1 MFRLGSVAQ
10 ASLILC
16 AQTCALVAT
25 AAEVQEPLGKPTQVM
40 DTASVP
46 PLRGERLSDWLIRSS
61 GPTPD
66 TAALHWQ
73 VEAERLPQRQLRE
86 AALAALTGY
95 LANGATSRRP
105 LTDAIA
111 ALPLTGRLPLYTQQ
125 PLALQAKPE
134 QDPVLE
140 SGHSV
145 AVYPRPQYVTV
156 ILSGG
161 EVCLVP
167 HATGLLALD
176 YLRACQPEQA
186 PRVSRVW
193 LSQPDAR
200 YFDFGIAPWNHQ
212 EQVSPAPGAWLWAP
226 LDQHAIAPET
236 SSNLIRFLGTQAP
249 LELQPDQSLRQM
261 ARLAPPPSDLQ
272 PSPPRRNV
280 ISYSDWGDAG
290 FLQMPSARMGPEGEA
305 RLHVSRVWPYTRATV
320 MFHPLDWMEAGFRYS
335 NISTRPYGPVE
346 FSGDQGYKDKSIDF
360 KFRLLKESSL
370 MPEISV
376 GARDFTGT
384 GLFSSE
390 YLAASKRWGDW
401 DATLGLGWGYMGSRS
416 DLRNPFSA
424 LLGAQWSTRAPVSVG
439 LGGNANFGQLFKG
452 PTALFGGVQYSASK
466 TLQLKAELDSNSY
479 QKEPFSNNLPVRSR
493 LNWGL
498 VYSPNPTVDISFGLE
513 RGNRVMA
520 GLTLHTDSAGLGGM
534 YTAKPLDL
542 PPAPLLVPEQAR
554 TEQMSLKELGLYLA
568 QQTGWNVRVLD
579 LEGDTA
585 TVLTEAATAIFVQ
598 DRVER
603 AARTLNAH
611 LPAQYRRF
619 VLQMREVGMPLT
631 TVMINREEWVAKR
644 VQARAPSLLLEEQ
657 NFAAGNQGYKQF
669 DDLDLKYA
677 NNSFKVVPS
686 YRQILGGPDAF
697 LLYALGLEAQG
708 EVRMGK
714 GTWAVAS
721 VNLRALGNFD
731 QFKQGGSSD
740 MPRVR
745 TYQKEY
751 ATTSAVTL
759 PVMQVTHME
768 ALGGGHYVSA
778 YGGMLESM
786 FGGVGAEWLYR
797 PFMSRWAVGVDINRV
812 RQRDFKQNLAFR
824 DYQVSTGHASLYW
837 DTGFQNLQATL
848 SAGRYLA
855 GDIGATLNVKRVFP
869 NGVAIG
875 AWATKTN
882 VSAERFGEGSF
893 DKGIYVNMPFD
904 VMLPRSAPGN
914 ISLTWNSI
922 TRDGGAMLSRR
933 YQLEASTRVRA
944 PALWRNEMA
953 GPKEMQ
959 TAANLSTIQLAP
971 KAHPLSDTLGTSRT
985 LAGQIADIPAASWLW
1000 AGGAVLASSLAD
1012 NKVDSWAQNHATGNW
1027 KKAGSLGNAM
1037 PYLLAAGTGALY
1049 MGLGGEHE
1057 ATTAGT
1063 ALRAG
1068 AYTLAANLGLRYM
1081 VGRDRPL
1088 AGQGHASFNGLK
1100 SGALQSGFASNHT
1113 AIAFAL
1119 ATPFAQQF
1127 DSPWLYGVAA
1137 AAAFGRLQKRDHW
1150 LSDTVAGAAMGY
1162 GMATLLTQQQNGK
1175 GVSISIAPNAVVA
1188 HWQY

>member
-1 MFRLGSVAQ
+1 M
-10 ASLILC
+10 
-16 AQTCALVAT
+16 
-25 AAEVQEPLGKPTQVM
+25 
-40 DTASVP
+40 
-46 PLRGERLSDWLIRSS
+46 
-61 GPTPD
+61 
-66 TAALHWQ
+66 
-73 VEAERLPQRQLRE
+73 
-86 AALAALTGY
+86 
-95 LANGATSRRP
+95 
-105 LTDAIA
+105 
-111 ALPLTGRLPLYTQQ
+111 
-125 PLALQAKPE
+125 
-134 QDPVLE
+134 
-140 SGHSV
+140 
-145 AVYPRPQYVTV
+145 
-156 ILSGG
+156 
-161 EVCLVP
+161 
-167 HATGLLALD
+167 
-176 YLRACQPEQA
+176 
-186 PRVSRVW
+186 
-193 LSQPDAR
+193 
-200 YFDFGIAPWNHQ
+200 
-212 EQVSPAPGAWLWAP
+212 
-226 LDQHAIAPET
+226 
-236 SSNLIRFLGTQAP
+236 
-249 LELQPDQSLRQM
+249 
-261 ARLAPPPSDLQ
+261 
-272 PSPPRRNV
+272 
-280 ISYSDWGDAG
+280 
-290 FLQMPSARMGPEGEA
+290 
-305 RLHVSRVWPYTRATV
+305 
-320 MFHPLDWMEAGFRYS
+320 
-335 NISTRPYGPVE
+335 
-346 FSGDQGYKDKSIDF
+346 
-360 KFRLLKESSL
+360 LKESRL
-370 MPEISV
+370 LPEVAV

-416 DLRNPFSA
+416 DLRNPLSS
-424 LLGAQWSTRAPVSVG
+424 LLGSKWSDRPSASVG
-439 LGGNANFGQLFKG
+439 LGGNFNPGVMFKG

-466 TLQLKAELDSNSY
+466 AWQLKAELDSNSY
-479 QKEPFSNNLPVRSR
+479 QREPFGNNLPVRSR

-498 VYSPNPTVDISFGLE
+498 VYSPNPTLDISFGLE
-513 RGNRVMA
+513 RGNRIMA
-520 GLTLHTDSAGLGGM
+520 GLTLHTDTAGLGGM

-542 PPAPLLVPEQAR
+542 PAAPLLTPEEAR
-554 TEQMSLKELGLYLA
+554 TEQMTLKELALYLA

-585 TVLTEAATAIFVQ
+585 TVLTEAATASFVQ

-619 VLQMREVGMPLT
+619 VFQMREVGMPLT
-631 TVMINREEWVAKR
+631 TVVVNREEWVAKR
-644 VQARAPSLLLEEQ
+644 VQARAPSLLLAEQ
-657 NFAAGNQGYKQF
+657 SLAPGNRGYKQF

-677 NNSFKVVPS
+677 THNFKVVPS
-686 YRQILGGPDAF
+686 YRQILGGPDAPF
-697 LLYALGLEAQG
+697 LYALGLEAQG
-708 EVRMGK
+708 EYRIDK

-731 QFKQGGSSD
+731 KFKQGGFSD

-759 PVMQVTHME
+759 PVMQLTHME

-797 PFMSRWAVGVDINRV
+797 PFMSRWAMGVDINRV
-812 RQRDFKQNLAFR
+812 RQRDFRQNLAFR

-837 DTGFQNLQATL
+837 DTGFQNLHATL

-933 YQLEASTRVRA
+933 YPLEASTRVRS
-944 PALWRNEMA
+944 PALWRNEIA
-953 GPKEMQ
+953 GPKEMR
-959 TAANLSTIQLAP
+959 TAANLSNIEFPARV
-971 KAHPLSDTLGTSRT
+971 HPLSDTLATTKT
-985 LAGQIADIPAASWLW
+985 LGSQVANISAESCLSPP
-1000 AGGAVLASSLAD
+1000 GAVLASSLLD
-1012 NKVDSWAQNHATGNW
+1012 GRLDRWAQNHATGSW
-1027 KKAGSLGNAM
+1027 KKAGSIGNAM
-1037 PYLLAAGTGALY
+1037 PYLLAAGSGALY
-1049 MGLGGEHE
+1049 LGLGGEHE

-1068 AYTLAANLGLRYM
+1068 AYTLAANYGLRY
-1081 VGRDRPL
+1081 VAGRQRPL
-1088 AGQGHASFNGLK
+1088 AGEGNGSFNGFNN
-1100 SGALQSGFASNHT
+1100 SAFQSGFTSNHT

-1119 ATPFAQQF
+1119 ATPFAQQY

-1137 AAAFGRLQKRDHW
+1137 AAAFGRIQKRDHW

-1162 GMATLLTQQQNGK
+1162 GIGTLLTQQQNKNGK
-1175 GVSISIAPNAVVA
+1175 GVSISVAPNAIVA
-1188 HWQY
+1188 QWQY